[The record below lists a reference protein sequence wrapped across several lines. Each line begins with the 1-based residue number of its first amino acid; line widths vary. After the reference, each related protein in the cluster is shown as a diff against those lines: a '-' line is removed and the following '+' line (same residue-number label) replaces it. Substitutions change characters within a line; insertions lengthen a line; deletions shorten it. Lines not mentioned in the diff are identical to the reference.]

1 MSDPSQEPE
10 LQAVLEHV
18 MQGVAMFDSHHR
30 LMVWNKRL
38 QDILGVSEA
47 QLWRGRT
54 LENLIRFLG
63 ERGDFGT
70 SADAIEAVVRE
81 HLVALDARY
90 VSERMLPDGRILEFR
105 RNPLANGALVVTYTD
120 VTERRHTEYLLQD
133 STRELRAM
141 LEKAPVALA
150 VIGQQDGLLKH
161 VNARFR
167 KLFGLAAANVSEQM
181 ALNLYLADEDQ
192 KRILSTQSDRRSV
205 DFETAVRRAD
215 GSELWALISS
225 VRFVFDWEPA
235 TLTSFHDI
243 SDRRRAEAGLQEE
256 LDRKRAELGEART
269 LQLQLAPP
277 PLRERLGDFAISVD
291 VLLEP
296 AKEVGGD
303 LVDHFQVAESLLVI
317 VLGDVSNKGAG
328 AALVMARAHSLIRGI
343 ASRPDAEAL
352 FRAPEKAIRLVNAAL
367 AKDNPTCMFLTLL
380 IASFDARTGYL
391 AYVRAGQIPPFLR
404 RADGSM
410 ERLAVN
416 GGMPLGIMEDAA
428 HKSGAID
435 LHCGDQLLVVTDGI
449 TEATD
454 LADAQFGEAR
464 VEAFLSTVAPAEPQ
478 PLTRL
483 VGAVRAFEA
492 GRPAFDDVA
501 AIFMEIADAPSE

>member
-90 VSERMLPDGRILEFR
+90 VSERMLPDGRILELR

-167 KLFGLAAANVSEQM
+167 KLFGLAVANVSGVSILDPKTGLMSDGGFVDKAPLETFK
-181 ALNLYLADEDQ
+181 AKIRELA
-192 KRILSTQSDRRSV
+192 R
-205 DFETAVRRAD
+205 
-215 GSELWALISS
+215 
-225 VRFVFDWEPA
+225 
-235 TLTSFHDI
+235 
-243 SDRRRAEAGLQEE
+243 
-256 LDRKRAELGEART
+256 
-269 LQLQLAPP
+269 
-277 PLRERLGDFAISVD
+277 
-291 VLLEP
+291 
-296 AKEVGGD
+296 
-303 LVDHFQVAESLLVI
+303 
-317 VLGDVSNKGAG
+317 
-328 AALVMARAHSLIRGI
+328 
-343 ASRPDAEAL
+343 
-352 FRAPEKAIRLVNAAL
+352 
-367 AKDNPTCMFLTLL
+367 
-380 IASFDARTGYL
+380 
-391 AYVRAGQIPPFLR
+391 
-404 RADGSM
+404 
-410 ERLAVN
+410 
-416 GGMPLGIMEDAA
+416 
-428 HKSGAID
+428 
-435 LHCGDQLLVVTDGI
+435 
-449 TEATD
+449 
-454 LADAQFGEAR
+454 
-464 VEAFLSTVAPAEPQ
+464 
-478 PLTRL
+478 
-483 VGAVRAFEA
+483 
-492 GRPAFDDVA
+492 
-501 AIFMEIADAPSE
+501 